1 MDESRNSVFCWR
13 CNAHGR
19 GVSLQQIG
27 KGEHP
32 MELKQ
37 KGQEAQ
43 LGGMKQFMVTLKW
56 TTATDFDLAAAYETK
71 DGRNGMVYFGEMGNL
86 NEFPF
91 MQLSGDEG
99 VGDTGGDNQEEM
111 RVMKI
116 DDMKNIW
123 ILCWDYGA
131 VQEGKPARFAGSDVA
146 VTVMDDSG
154 NGHAVTLDTGDTGNV
169 CVVATVDNS
178 SAMGAKFVNTSKAG
192 TLKGLKTL
200 DQLMQIIKG

>member
-1 MDESRNSVFCWR
+1 
-13 CNAHGR
+13 
-19 GVSLQQIG
+19 
-27 KGEHP
+27 

-43 LGGMKQFMVTLKW
+43 LGGIKQFMVTLKW
-56 TTATDFDLAAAYETK
+56 TTAIDFDLATAYETK
-71 DGRNGMVYFGEMGNL
+71 EGRTGLVYFGEMGNL

-116 DDMKNIW
+116 DDMKYIW

-131 VQEGKPARFAGSDVA
+131 VQGGTPARFAGSDVA
-146 VTVMDDSG
+146 VSVADDSG
-154 NGHAVTLDTGDTGNV
+154 ISHDVMLDTGDVGNV
-169 CVVATVDNS
+169 CVVATIDNS
-178 SAMGAKFVNTSKAG
+178 GMMGAKFINTSKAG
-192 TLKGLKTL
+192 TLKGLKNL
-200 DQLMQIIKG
+200 DQLMRIVQS